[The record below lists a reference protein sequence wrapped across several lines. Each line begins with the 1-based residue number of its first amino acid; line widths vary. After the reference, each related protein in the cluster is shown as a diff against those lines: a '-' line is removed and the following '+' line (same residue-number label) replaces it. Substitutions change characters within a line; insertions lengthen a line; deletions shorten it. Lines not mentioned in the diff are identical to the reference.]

1 MRKLLRFLPF
11 HFCVFLI
18 FGIYVQLYLEIWRF
32 DFYIFFII
40 HFLFLL
46 ILGLVNHKKI
56 RTFLTFGY
64 FFFVGVSCVFI
75 NNDANYSNY
84 FDRFLNNDSRVVLK
98 VDKVLKPSSFHQK
111 YQVKVIEVD
120 HQKTRG
126 LALLNIAKDS
136 FQKTLKVDELILINS
151 TFSEINPPLNPYQ
164 FDYQKYLK
172 NQGIRQQIFIGKY
185 DFLQLGFGSRTLKGW
200 AEQFRNFVQA
210 SLKTHDFKVD
220 EIAVI
225 NALLLGERKEISKEL
240 LSDYSNAGAIHI
252 LAVSGLHVGI
262 IMILLLKIFSF
273 LTYFKHGKIIQTI
286 LILTIL
292 WMFAFIAGLSAS
304 VVRAVTMFS
313 FLAIGQQF
321 GSKRIIL
328 FSLFSSLFVLL
339 IFNPLFLFDVG
350 FQLSYLAVLG
360 IITMQQ
366 KVYHFFR
373 FKSKIIDFFWQI
385 SSVSLA
391 AQIGVLPL
399 SLYYFHQ
406 FPGLFFLS
414 NMVIIPVLG
423 FVLMMG
429 IVVSFF
435 SICNI
440 LPTILAD
447 LYGFIISLMNGFV
460 NWISNQEAFLWKEIS
475 VSFWLLLAS
484 YGLIFFGVRFLQNA
498 STKKMLFFLGS
509 IVVLQSV
516 ILFEKYEKHQTK
528 EFIVFHK
535 TKQAFI
541 GFRNSNTIEIY
552 HNVDSL
558 QQLNSVI
565 NPYKIGE
572 NVELSYEKM
581 ISNVYIFENQPI
593 LIIDSIGVYQL
604 ENLKN
609 PMVILQNSPKIN
621 LERMIA
627 VIQPKMIIAD
637 GSNFKSYINCWKI
650 TSQKMK
656 IPFHYTGEKG
666 AFQMEY

>member
-1 MRKLLRFLPF
+1 M
-11 HFCVFLI
+11 
-18 FGIYVQLYLEIWRF
+18 YLEIWRF
-32 DFYIFFII
+32 DFYIFFSI

-46 ILGLVNHKKI
+46 ILGLVHHKKI

-64 FFFVGVSCVFI
+64 FFFVGISSVFI
-75 NNDANYSNY
+75 NDDANYSNY
-84 FDRFLNNDSRVVLK
+84 FDRFSNNDSRVVLK

-136 FQKTLKVDELILINS
+136 FQKTLKVDELILVNS
-151 TFSEINPPLNPYQ
+151 TFSEINSPLNPHQ

-172 NQGIRQQIFIGKY
+172 NQGIRQQIFIGKS
-185 DFLQLGFGSRTLKGW
+185 DFLRLGFGSRTLKGW
-200 AEQFRNFVQA
+200 AEQFRNFVQF
-210 SLKTHDFKVD
+210 SLNTHDFKVD
-220 EIAVI
+220 EIVVM

-240 LSDYSNAGAIHI
+240 LTDYSNAGAIHI

-262 IMILLLKIFSF
+262 ILILLVKIFSF
-273 LTYFKHGKIIQTI
+273 LTYFKNGKIVQTI
-286 LILTIL
+286 LILIIL

-321 GSKRIIL
+321 GSKRINL
-328 FSLFSSLFVLL
+328 FSLFSSLFILL
-339 IFNPLFLFDVG
+339 IFNPLFLFDFG

-385 SSVSLA
+385 SSVSIA

-429 IVVSFF
+429 IVVSFL
-435 SICNI
+435 SICKI
-440 LPTILAD
+440 LPPFLAD

-460 NWISNQEAFLWKEIS
+460 NWISNQEAFLWKDIS
-475 VSFWLLLAS
+475 LSFWLLLAS
-484 YGLIFFGVRFLQNA
+484 YVLIFFGVRFLQNT
-498 STKKMLFFLGS
+498 STKKMLLFLGS

-516 ILFEKYEKHQTK
+516 ILFEKFEKHQTK

-535 TKQAFI
+535 TKQAVI
-541 GFRNSNTIEIY
+541 GFRNSNTIEIH

-572 NVELSYEKM
+572 NVEVSFKKM
-581 ISNVYIFENQPI
+581 ISNVYMFENQPI
-593 LIIDSIGVYQL
+593 LIIDSLGVYQL

-609 PMVILQNSPKIN
+609 SVVILQNSPKIN
-621 LERMIA
+621 LERMITA
-627 VIQPKMIIAD
+627 IQPKIIIAD
-637 GSNFKSYINCWKI
+637 GSNFKSYINRWKI

-656 IPFHYTGEKG
+656 IPFYYTGEKG
-666 AFQMEY
+666 AFRMKN

>member
-1 MRKLLRFLPF
+1 MRKLLRYLPF

-18 FGIYVQLYLEIWRF
+18 LGIYVQLYLEIWQF
-32 DFYIFFII
+32 DFHIFFII
-40 HFLFLL
+40 HGLFLL
-46 ILGLVNHKKI
+46 ILGLVDHKKF

-64 FFFVGVSCVFI
+64 FFFVGISTVFI
-75 NNDANYSNY
+75 HDDANYSNY
-84 FDRFLNNDSRVVLK
+84 FDRLSNNDSRVVLK
-98 VDKVLKPSSFHQK
+98 VDKVLKSSSFHYK

-120 HQKTRG
+120 RQKTRG
-126 LALLNIAKDS
+126 LALINLAKDA
-136 FQKTLKVDELILINS
+136 FQKEFKVDELIFVNSAFSDINS
-151 TFSEINPPLNPYQ
+151 PLNPHQ

-172 NQGIRQQIFIGKY
+172 NQGIRYQLFIGKS
-185 DFLQLGFGSRTLKGW
+185 DFLRLGFGSRTLKGW
-200 AEQFRNFVQA
+200 AEQFRNFVKS
-210 SLKTHDFKVD
+210 SLNTHDFKVD

-240 LSDYSNAGAIHI
+240 LTNYSDAGAIHI

-273 LTYFKHGKIIQTI
+273 LTYFKNGKIVQAF
-286 LILTIL
+286 LIIIIL
-292 WMFAFIAGLSAS
+292 WMFAFIAGFSAS

-313 FLAIGQQF
+313 FLAIGHQL

-366 KVYHFFR
+366 KVYHFLKI
-373 FKSKIIDFFWQI
+373 KSKIIDFFWQI
-385 SSVSLA
+385 TSVSLA
-391 AQIGVLPL
+391 AQLTVLPL

-429 IVVSFF
+429 IVISFL
-435 SICNI
+435 SICEI
-440 LPTILAD
+440 LPTFIAD
-447 LYGFIISLMNGFV
+447 LYGFLISLMNGFV
-460 NWISNQEAFLWKEIS
+460 NWISNQETFLWKEIS
-475 VSFWLLLAS
+475 LSFWMLLAS
-484 YGLIFFGVRFLQNA
+484 YGVIFFGVRFLLNA
-498 STKKMLFFLGS
+498 SAKKIVLFLGS
-509 IVVLQSV
+509 IIVFQSV
-516 ILFEKYEKHQTK
+516 ILFEKYEKQQTK

-535 TKQAFI
+535 TKKVVI
-541 GFRNSNTIEIY
+541 GFRNSDTIKIY

-558 QQLNSVI
+558 PQLNYVI
-565 NPYKIGE
+565 NPYKIRE
-572 NVELSYEKM
+572 NITTTFKKLDTA
-581 ISNVYIFENQPI
+581 IFNFKNQHF
-593 LIIDSIGVYQL
+593 LLIDSLGIYQIQD
-604 ENLKN
+604 LKN

-621 LERMIA
+621 LER
-627 VIQPKMIIAD
+627 VITTLQPKMIIAD
-637 GSNFKSYINCWKI
+637 GSNFKSYINRWKM

-666 AFQMEY
+666 AFKLKN